1 MASNWPSFG
10 TLPYLGGIKSPLS
23 PLGIEGI
30 LYAARSAEKNL
41 EIFGGDLQP
50 FKG

>member
-10 TLPYLGGIKSPLS
+10 TLPYLGGIKSLLS
-23 PLGIEGI
+23 MEGI

-41 EIFGGDLQP
+41 EIFGGDLQT

>member
-1 MASNWPSFG
+1 LEHFPIWVELRVRSVSE
-10 TLPYLGGIKSPLS
+10 T